1 MTVKS
6 VSWQRYLRLGGYPAL
21 VTEDMTEDDKYTWL
35 QAYAH
40 TYLVSDV
47 RGLVSFRDLE
57 LFLNF
62 YYPKGWRI

>member
-6 VSWQRYLRLGGYPAL
+6 VSWQRYLCLGGYPAL
-21 VTEDMTEDDKYTWL
+21 VTEDMTEDDKYAWL

-40 TYLVSDV
+40 TYLVRDV